1 MKTKVTLTLDG
12 ATWERFRIRAIQ
24 EKTSGSAI
32 IDRLMGAY
40 LGDSSYPARGR
51 RAAQGKRAHV
61 KTAKAAAGKD
71 RKAVQV

>member
-1 MKTKVTLTLDG
+1 MKTKVTLTLEG

-51 RAAQGKRAHV
+51 KRAQGKRAHT
-61 KTAKAAAGKD
+61 KAAKAAAGKA
-71 RKAVQV
+71 RKAV